1 MIILPSM
8 FGGSG
13 VSWWILGDPKLEL
26 AHTTRPFGDDV
37 DFYEY
42 RTQKKEDHFSRL
54 EWRTQFKP
62 LEEVVTKKRESRWEE
77 KTRRRDKSSD
87 AHFVHDELI
96 RTIHSRATDPDASTD
111 QELSVLTKLSFLE
124 KYIGFT
130 N

>member
-1 MIILPSM
+1 MIILPS
-8 FGGSG
+8 
-13 VSWWILGDPKLEL
+13 I
-26 AHTTRPFGDDV
+26 FGDDV

-96 RTIHSRATDPDASTD
+96 RTIHSRATD